1 MALSAPHNHR
11 VDLIRYFGGD
21 DKCTI
26 GVLLLDQR
34 ALSFTLED
42 QFRTEKLKGRTRIP
56 AGLYEL
62 ELKKIGTSRFDI
74 RGWNQA
80 PLRYYGMIRVKD
92 VPGFEEILI
101 HPGNT
106 DADTE
111 GCILV
116 GLGSNLVAG
125 QIMGSAPAYVKVYQ
139 PIADLLKKGEPVSI
153 LIQDKDRLDGSR
165 VLVA

>member
-1 MALSAPHNHR
+1 MTITAPHKHH
-11 VDLIRYFGGD
+11 VDLIRYFGGN
-21 DKCTI
+21 DKGTI

-62 ELKKIGTSRFDI
+62 ELKQIGTSRFDT
-74 RGWNQA
+74 RGWNQ
-80 PLRYYGMIRVKD
+80 PPVRYYGMIRLKD

-101 HPGNT
+101 HPGNS
-106 DADTE
+106 DVDTE

-139 PIADLLKKGEPVSI
+139 PIADLLRKGEPVSI
-153 LIQDKDRLDGSR
+153 LIQDKDRLDGSEA
-165 VLVA
+165 LVA